1 VSPPGRPK
9 GEFRSAQHAGT
20 PVTTLPSQHGTPE
33 AWHRAMAASD
43 LPAVLALEQ
52 TAYPFPWSQGNFID
66 SLAAGYL
73 AWVRHD
79 SEQQLVAY
87 CVAQPGHQETHLLN
101 LTVAPQQQRRGHG
114 RALLLALAGWARE
127 RGDAALWLEVRQ
139 SNVAGRALYAGAGF
153 DDVGL
158 RRGYYP
164 AAQQKRE
171 DAVVMRLALK
181 TAPREAGDALD

>member
-1 VSPPGRPK
+1 MT
-9 GEFRSAQHAGT
+9 A
-20 PVTTLPSQHGTPE
+20 LPSRHDTPA

-43 LPAVLALEQ
+43 LPAVLALEL
-52 TAYPFPWSQGNFID
+52 TAYHFPWSQGNFID
-66 SLAAGYL
+66 SLSAGYL

-79 SEQQLVAY
+79 SQQQLVAY
-87 CVAQPGHQETHLLN
+87 CVAQPGYQETHLLN

-114 RALLLALAGWARE
+114 RALLLALADWARE

-139 SNVAGRALYAGAGF
+139 SNAAGRALYAGAGF
-153 DDVGL
+153 DQVGL

-164 AAQQKRE
+164 DVQQKRE

-181 TAPREAGDALD
+181 TATGAAGHALD